1 MNLVAV
7 SDGPLFPLKLFNYAH
22 QLLVTVQRVGS
33 VYLPFFLTY
42 LARSRG
48 SLKASLFICCV
59 FQSLTLA
66 QDAQRKPIFLF
77 PAVLIGGACC
87 LPLH

>member
-1 MNLVAV
+1 MNLVAA
-7 SDGPLFPLKLFNYAH
+7 SDGPLFPLKLFKYAH

-33 VYLPFFLTY
+33 VYLRFFLTY
-42 LARSRG
+42 SAQSCG

-66 QDAQRKPIFLF
+66 QDAQSKPILLF